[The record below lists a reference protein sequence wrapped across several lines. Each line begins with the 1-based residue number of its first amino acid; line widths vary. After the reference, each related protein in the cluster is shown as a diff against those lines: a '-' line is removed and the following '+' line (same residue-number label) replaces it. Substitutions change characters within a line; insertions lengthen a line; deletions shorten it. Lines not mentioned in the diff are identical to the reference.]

1 MSHRFSWHSDWCT
14 PCQHSNA
21 TSSSSSGPGF
31 ISHVVMWRKD
41 MRPEDNYKEVCRGD
55 TITFNWEHTSNTQ
68 HNVERVNNRQDFD
81 ACRVTMTVPDIL
93 NILSAHYFKN
103 ILRRSPENGP
113 RHIDITEPANTNIYF
128 VCGVGDHC
136 MRNQKLHVRV
146 RPDCPQR
153 SYSYSTSSCHRQGT
167 NHS

>member
-21 TSSSSSGPGF
+21 TSSSGPGF

-41 MRPEDNYKEVCRGD
+41 MTQDDRYKEVCRGD
-55 TITFNWEHTSNTQ
+55 TITFNWEHTANSQ
-68 HNVERVNNRQDFD
+68 HNVERLNTRDDFD

-93 NILSAHYFKN
+93 HILSAHYFKN

-113 RHIDITEPANTNIYF
+113 RHIEITEPANTNIYF

>member
-1 MSHRFSWHSDWCT
+1 MTQDDR
-14 PCQHSNA
+14 
-21 TSSSSSGPGF
+21 
-31 ISHVVMWRKD
+31 
-41 MRPEDNYKEVCRGD
+41 YKEVCRGD
-55 TITFNWEHTSNTQ
+55 TITFNWEHTATSQ
-68 HNVERVNNRQDFD
+68 HNVERLNTRDDFD

-93 NILSAHYFKN
+93 HILSAHYFKN

-113 RHIDITEPANTNIYF
+113 KHIDITEPANTNIYF